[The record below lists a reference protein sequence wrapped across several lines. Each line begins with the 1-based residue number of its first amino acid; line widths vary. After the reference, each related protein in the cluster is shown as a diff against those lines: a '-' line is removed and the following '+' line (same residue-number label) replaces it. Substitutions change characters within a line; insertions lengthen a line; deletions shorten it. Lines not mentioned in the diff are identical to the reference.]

1 MREGASEGVFRFANQ
16 EGTNRENTPK
26 EREVLGVSGCED
38 AGVL

>member
-1 MREGASEGVFRFANQ
+1 VREGAFKRMLGFANQ